1 MDEKTL
7 KDFTKKRSEL
17 IASLMSSMDG
27 QVKDNQK
34 KLLEKVLEKFVD
46 KLEKDENGNVKNND
60 RNRNLLIQFDDIFKE
75 YQKKEARDT
84 VGLLLQSVGSI
95 INFNQKYF
103 SALDGQ
109 ARTLPIIPKV
119 KDFMKVWLGIKGDVV
134 EPNGYLDKLVSN
146 DPAKIALKNQA
157 MKIVI
162 GQEGFEDA
170 KKQIKT
176 LIDGNQNTM
185 GALEKHHRNFA
196 FDLYSQIDRATS
208 DVIRNDLGFVF
219 AIYEGGL
226 IETSR
231 IFCEEHDGNIYHISE
246 IKDFNPTE
254 AKPPNYNPITDLGGY
269 GCRHH
274 LNWISTAMAKAMGKD
289 VDKFLKSSN
298 DEKIIKDINKNTKLE
313 EKQNKF
319 NLAKNIKELKDLSKE
334 IFNAKKIEIN
344 ENEDL
349 SLMKFRLNKLNELFN
364 EFNIKNK
371 NGFEKISFISSKN
384 REGVVKSDAEGNTIS
399 VSFGNKKQN
408 FEDFEKTDDYMK
420 NLKLDRPNIDEKN
433 IEFYVQTHEFAHLL
447 DFKDLRKPL
456 SIKSDFIKE
465 LEVINNEYKNEFSKY
480 FDENKKMGDFKFLKP
495 FERRIYKENL
505 KKMSEIHLGTYANT
519 NINEFMAEAFSE
531 YVLNS
536 NPSKYAKKV
545 GELINKYFK
554 KK

>member
-1 MDEKTL
+1 MDKKKLQEY
-7 KDFTKKRSEL
+7 TKKRSEL

-84 VGLLLQSVGSI
+84 VGLLLQSVYSI

-162 GQEGFEDA
+162 GQEGFENA

-176 LIDGNQNTM
+176 LIDGNKDSM
-185 GALEKHHRNFA
+185 GALEKHHKNFA

-208 DVIRNDLGFVF
+208 DVIRNDLGFEF
-219 AIYEGGL
+219 AVYEGGI
-226 IETSR
+226 IESSR
-231 IFCEEHDGNIYHISE
+231 IFCEEHDGKIFHITE
-246 IKDFNPTE
+246 IKKFNPKE
-254 AKPPNYNPITDLGGY
+254 AKPPNYNPITDLGGF

-274 LNWISTAMAKAMGKD
+274 LNYISTALAKAMGKD
-289 VDKFLKSSN
+289 VDKFLNGVNKGNISVDKEKNVNFEFSHSFLNSKGIKVNQYNIDGGGYARVEENKTGFIVSN
-298 DEKIIKDINKNTKLE
+298 III
-313 EKQNKF
+313 
-319 NLAKNIKELKDLSKE
+319 AK
-334 IFNAKKIEIN
+334 
-344 ENEDL
+344 ENQGKGIATDFYVKMNNL
-349 SLMKFRLNKLNELFN
+349 SLEKTGKPLQSIKADKTGLIELSDEGKAMWDSFVKKG
-364 EFNIKNK
+364 IAI
-371 NGFEKISFISSKN
+371 KIS
-384 REGVVKSDAEGNTIS
+384 E
-399 VSFGNKKQN
+399 KK
-408 FEDFEKTDDYMK
+408 Y
-420 NLKLDRPNIDEKN
+420 R
-433 IEFYVQTHEFAHLL
+433 
-447 DFKDLRKPL
+447 
-456 SIKSDFIKE
+456 
-465 LEVINNEYKNEFSKY
+465 
-480 FDENKKMGDFKFLKP
+480 
-495 FERRIYKENL
+495 
-505 KKMSEIHLGTYANT
+505 
-519 NINEFMAEAFSE
+519 
-531 YVLNS
+531 
-536 NPSKYAKKV
+536 
-545 GELINKYFK
+545 FK

>member
-119 KDFMKVWLGIKGDVV
+119 KDFMKVWLGIKGDIV

-289 VDKFLKSSN
+289 VDKFLKGGQ
-298 DEKIIKDINKNTKLE
+298 NKGNTTVEE
-313 EKQNKF
+313 EKPKPKPTEKPKKKEEPKKPSEIKISEIKTTKE
-319 NLAKNIKELKDLSKE
+319 AKAVVQDIFPKAKSVSISSKIEMKDL
-334 IFNAKKIEIN
+334 IPRIEQ
-344 ENEDL
+344 L
-349 SLMKFRLNKLNELFN
+349 KKLNDKYILD
-364 EFNIKNK
+364 I
-371 NGFEKISFISSKN
+371 GDLEKISFSSIGRN
-384 REGVVKSDAEGNTIS
+384 LGVVKSYANGNIKEAN
-399 VSFGNKKQN
+399 FGSR
-408 FEDFEKTDDYMK
+408 EDLWTSH
-420 NLKLDRPNIDEKN
+420 EKN
-433 IEFYVQTHEFAHLL
+433 SDPKKDLQRHSASIEKESHPKFTTTHEFGHLL
-447 DFKDLRKPL
+447 TVSGRKGVVNNERVVEFWSELRK
-456 SIKSDFIKE
+456 
-465 LEVINNEYKNEFSKY
+465 V
-480 FDENKKMGDFKFLKP
+480 
-495 FERRIYKENL
+495 
-505 KKMSEIHLGTYANT
+505 
-519 NINEFMAEAFSE
+519 FSE
-531 YVLNS
+531 YLKELNS
-536 NPSKYAKKV
+536 HRLSGDYENACEIFIGRYGHSSMDEFFAESFAQYELSSKPTKYSKKV
-545 GELINKYFK
+545 GELVEKHFK
-554 KK
+554 KTK

>member
-289 VDKFLKSSN
+289 VDKFLNGVNKGNISVEKEKNVNFEFSHSFLNSKGIKVNQYNIDGGGYARVEENKTGFIVSN
-298 DEKIIKDINKNTKLE
+298 III
-313 EKQNKF
+313 
-319 NLAKNIKELKDLSKE
+319 AK
-334 IFNAKKIEIN
+334 
-344 ENEDL
+344 ENQGKGIATDFYVKMNNL
-349 SLMKFRLNKLNELFN
+349 SLEKTGKPLQSIKADKTGLIELSDEGKAMWDSFVKKG
-364 EFNIKNK
+364 IAI
-371 NGFEKISFISSKN
+371 KIS
-384 REGVVKSDAEGNTIS
+384 E
-399 VSFGNKKQN
+399 KK
-408 FEDFEKTDDYMK
+408 Y
-420 NLKLDRPNIDEKN
+420 R
-433 IEFYVQTHEFAHLL
+433 
-447 DFKDLRKPL
+447 
-456 SIKSDFIKE
+456 
-465 LEVINNEYKNEFSKY
+465 
-480 FDENKKMGDFKFLKP
+480 
-495 FERRIYKENL
+495 
-505 KKMSEIHLGTYANT
+505 
-519 NINEFMAEAFSE
+519 
-531 YVLNS
+531 
-536 NPSKYAKKV
+536 
-545 GELINKYFK
+545 FK

>member
-119 KDFMKVWLGIKGDVV
+119 KDFMKVWLGIKGDIV

-289 VDKFLKSSN
+289 VDKFLKGV
-298 DEKIIKDINKNTKLE
+298 
-313 EKQNKF
+313 QNKG
-319 NLAKNIKELKDLSKE
+319 NTTVEEERPKTKPTEKPKKKEEPKKPSEIKISEIKTTKEAKAIVQDIFPKAKSVSISSKIEMKDL
-334 IFNAKKIEIN
+334 IPRIEQ
-344 ENEDL
+344 L
-349 SLMKFRLNKLNELFN
+349 KKLNDKYILDIGN
-364 EFNIKNK
+364 L
-371 NGFEKISFISSKN
+371 EKISFSSIGRN
-384 REGVVKSDAEGNTIS
+384 LGVVKSYVTGNIKEAN
-399 VSFGNKKQN
+399 FGSR
-408 FEDFEKTDDYMK
+408 EDIWKSHEKNSDPKID
-420 NLKLDRPNIDEKN
+420 LQRHSANIDKENHPK
-433 IEFYVQTHEFAHLL
+433 YTTTHEFAHLL
-447 DFKDLRKPL
+447 TTLGRKGITNNEGVIEFWSELRK
-456 SIKSDFIKE
+456 
-465 LEVINNEYKNEFSKY
+465 V
-480 FDENKKMGDFKFLKP
+480 
-495 FERRIYKENL
+495 
-505 KKMSEIHLGTYANT
+505 
-519 NINEFMAEAFSE
+519 FSE
-531 YVLNS
+531 YLKELNS
-536 NPSKYAKKV
+536 HRISGEYEKASEIFIGRYGHSSTDEFFAESFAQYELNSKPTKYSKKV
-545 GELINKYFK
+545 GELVEKYFK
-554 KK
+554 KTK

>member
-84 VGLLLQSVGSI
+84 VGLFLQSVGSI

-119 KDFMKVWLGIKGDVV
+119 KDFMKVWLGIKGDIV

-289 VDKFLKSSN
+289 VDKFLKGGQS
-298 DEKIIKDINKNTKLE
+298 KGNTTVEE
-313 EKQNKF
+313 EKPKP
-319 NLAKNIKELKDLSKE
+319 KPTEKPKKKEEPKKPSE
-334 IFNAKKIEIN
+334 I
-344 ENEDL
+344 
-349 SLMKFRLNKLNELFN
+349 
-364 EFNIKNK
+364 
-371 NGFEKISFISSKN
+371 KISEIKTTKEAKAVVQDIFPKAKSVSISSKIEMKDLIPRIEQLKKLKDKYVLDIGEIEKIN
-384 REGVVKSDAEGNTIS
+384 FSSIGRNLGVVKSYVNGNIKEAN
-399 VSFGNKKQN
+399 FGSR
-408 FEDFEKTDDYMK
+408 EDLWTSH
-420 NLKLDRPNIDEKN
+420 EKN
-433 IEFYVQTHEFAHLL
+433 SDPKKDLQRHSASIEKENHPKFTTTHEFGHLL
-447 DFKDLRKPL
+447 TVSGRKGIVNNERVVEFWSELRK
-456 SIKSDFIKE
+456 
-465 LEVINNEYKNEFSKY
+465 V
-480 FDENKKMGDFKFLKP
+480 
-495 FERRIYKENL
+495 
-505 KKMSEIHLGTYANT
+505 
-519 NINEFMAEAFSE
+519 FSE
-531 YVLNS
+531 YLKELNS
-536 NPSKYAKKV
+536 HRLSGEYEKASEIFIGRYGHSSTDEFFAESFAQYELSSKPTKYSKKV
-545 GELINKYFK
+545 GELVEKHFK

>member
-119 KDFMKVWLGIKGDVV
+119 KDFMKVWLGIKGDIV

-289 VDKFLKSSN
+289 VDKFLKGGQ
-298 DEKIIKDINKNTKLE
+298 NKGNTTVEE
-313 EKQNKF
+313 EKPKPKPTEKPKKKEEPKKPSEIKISEIKTTKE
-319 NLAKNIKELKDLSKE
+319 AKAVVQDIFPKAKSVSISSKIEMKDL
-334 IFNAKKIEIN
+334 IPRIEQ
-344 ENEDL
+344 L
-349 SLMKFRLNKLNELFN
+349 KKLNDKYILD
-364 EFNIKNK
+364 I
-371 NGFEKISFISSKN
+371 GDLEKISFSSIGRN
-384 REGVVKSDAEGNTIS
+384 LGVVKSYVTGNIKEAN
-399 VSFGNKKQN
+399 FGSR
-408 FEDFEKTDDYMK
+408 EDIWKSHEKNSDPKID
-420 NLKLDRPNIDEKN
+420 LQRHSANIDKENHPK
-433 IEFYVQTHEFAHLL
+433 YTTTHEFAHLL
-447 DFKDLRKPL
+447 TTLGRKGITNNEGVIEFWSELRK
-456 SIKSDFIKE
+456 
-465 LEVINNEYKNEFSKY
+465 V
-480 FDENKKMGDFKFLKP
+480 
-495 FERRIYKENL
+495 
-505 KKMSEIHLGTYANT
+505 
-519 NINEFMAEAFSE
+519 FSE
-531 YVLNS
+531 YLKELNS
-536 NPSKYAKKV
+536 HRISGEYEKASEIFIGRYGHSSTDEFFAESFAQYELNSKPTKYSKKV
-545 GELINKYFK
+545 GELVEKYFK
-554 KK
+554 KTK

>member
-119 KDFMKVWLGIKGDVV
+119 KDFMKVWLGIKGDIV

-146 DPAKIALKNQA
+146 DPAKIALKNSA

-246 IKDFNPTE
+246 IKEFNPKE
-254 AKPPNYNPITDLGGY
+254 AKPPNYNPITDLGGF

-289 VDKFLKSSN
+289 VDKFLKGGQ
-298 DEKIIKDINKNTKLE
+298 NKGNTTVEE
-313 EKQNKF
+313 EKPKPKPIEKPKKKEEPKKPSEIKISEIKTTKE
-319 NLAKNIKELKDLSKE
+319 AKAVVQDIFPKAKSVSISSKIEMKDL
-334 IFNAKKIEIN
+334 IPRIEQ
-344 ENEDL
+344 L
-349 SLMKFRLNKLNELFN
+349 KKLNDKYILD
-364 EFNIKNK
+364 I
-371 NGFEKISFISSKN
+371 GDLEKISFSSIGRN
-384 REGVVKSDAEGNTIS
+384 LGVVKSYANGNIKEAN
-399 VSFGNKKQN
+399 FGSR
-408 FEDFEKTDDYMK
+408 EDLWTSH
-420 NLKLDRPNIDEKN
+420 EKN
-433 IEFYVQTHEFAHLL
+433 SDPKKDLQRHSASIEKESHPKFTTTHEFGHLL
-447 DFKDLRKPL
+447 TVSGRKGVVNNERVVEFWSELRK
-456 SIKSDFIKE
+456 
-465 LEVINNEYKNEFSKY
+465 V
-480 FDENKKMGDFKFLKP
+480 
-495 FERRIYKENL
+495 
-505 KKMSEIHLGTYANT
+505 
-519 NINEFMAEAFSE
+519 FSE
-531 YVLNS
+531 YLKELNS
-536 NPSKYAKKV
+536 HRLSGDYENASEIFIGRYGHSSMDEFFAESFAQYELSSKPTKYSKKV
-545 GELINKYFK
+545 GELVEKHFK
-554 KK
+554 KTK

>member
-119 KDFMKVWLGIKGDVV
+119 KDFMKVWLGIKGDIV

-289 VDKFLKSSN
+289 VDKFLKGGQ
-298 DEKIIKDINKNTKLE
+298 NKGNTTVEE
-313 EKQNKF
+313 EKPKPKPTEKPKKKEEPKKHSEIKISEIKTTKE
-319 NLAKNIKELKDLSKE
+319 AKAVVQDIFPKAKSVSISSKIEMKDL
-334 IFNAKKIEIN
+334 IPRIEQ
-344 ENEDL
+344 L
-349 SLMKFRLNKLNELFN
+349 KKLNDKYILDIGN
-364 EFNIKNK
+364 L
-371 NGFEKISFISSKN
+371 EKISFSSIGRN
-384 REGVVKSDAEGNTIS
+384 LGVVKSYVTGNIKEAN
-399 VSFGNKKQN
+399 FGSR
-408 FEDFEKTDDYMK
+408 EDIWKSHEKNSDPKID
-420 NLKLDRPNIDEKN
+420 LQRHSANIDKENHPK
-433 IEFYVQTHEFAHLL
+433 YTTTHEFAHLL
-447 DFKDLRKPL
+447 TTLGRKGIANNDGVVEFWSELRK
-456 SIKSDFIKE
+456 
-465 LEVINNEYKNEFSKY
+465 V
-480 FDENKKMGDFKFLKP
+480 
-495 FERRIYKENL
+495 
-505 KKMSEIHLGTYANT
+505 
-519 NINEFMAEAFSE
+519 FSE
-531 YVLNS
+531 YLKELNS
-536 NPSKYAKKV
+536 HRISGEYEKASEIFIGKYGHTNTDEFFAESFTQYELNSKPTKYSKKV
-545 GELINKYFK
+545 GELVEKYFK
-554 KK
+554 KTK

>member
-1 MDEKTL
+1 MDKKKLQEY
-7 KDFTKKRSEL
+7 TKKRSEL
-17 IASLMSSMDG
+17 ISSLMSSMDG

-119 KDFMKVWLGIKGDVV
+119 KDFMKVWLGIKGDIV

-289 VDKFLKSSN
+289 VDKFLKGGQ
-298 DEKIIKDINKNTKLE
+298 NKGNTTVEE
-313 EKQNKF
+313 EKPKPKPTEKPKKKEEPKKPSEIKISEIKTTKE
-319 NLAKNIKELKDLSKE
+319 AKAVVQDIFPKAKSVSISSKIEMKDL
-334 IFNAKKIEIN
+334 IPRIEQ
-344 ENEDL
+344 L
-349 SLMKFRLNKLNELFN
+349 KKLNDKYILDIGN
-364 EFNIKNK
+364 L
-371 NGFEKISFISSKN
+371 EKISFSSIGRN
-384 REGVVKSDAEGNTIS
+384 LGVVKSYVTGNIKEAN
-399 VSFGNKKQN
+399 FGSR
-408 FEDFEKTDDYMK
+408 EDIWKSHEKNSDPKID
-420 NLKLDRPNIDEKN
+420 LQRHSANIDKENHPK
-433 IEFYVQTHEFAHLL
+433 YTTTHEFAHLL
-447 DFKDLRKPL
+447 TTLGRKGITNNEGVIEFWSELRK
-456 SIKSDFIKE
+456 
-465 LEVINNEYKNEFSKY
+465 V
-480 FDENKKMGDFKFLKP
+480 
-495 FERRIYKENL
+495 
-505 KKMSEIHLGTYANT
+505 
-519 NINEFMAEAFSE
+519 FSE
-531 YVLNS
+531 YLKELNS
-536 NPSKYAKKV
+536 HRISGEYEKASEIFIGKYGHTNTDEFFAESFTQYELNSKPTKYSKKV
-545 GELINKYFK
+545 GELVEKYFK
-554 KK
+554 KTK

>member
-119 KDFMKVWLGIKGDVV
+119 KDFMKVWLGIKGDIV

-289 VDKFLKSSN
+289 VDKFLKGGQ
-298 DEKIIKDINKNTKLE
+298 NKGNTTVEE
-313 EKQNKF
+313 EKPKP
-319 NLAKNIKELKDLSKE
+319 KPTEKPKKKEEPKKPSE
-334 IFNAKKIEIN
+334 I
-344 ENEDL
+344 
-349 SLMKFRLNKLNELFN
+349 
-364 EFNIKNK
+364 
-371 NGFEKISFISSKN
+371 KISEIKTTKEAKPVVQDIFPKAKSVSISSKIEMKDLIPRIEQLKKLN
-384 REGVVKSDAEGNTIS
+384 DKYILDIGNLEKINFSSGTRTLGVVKSYLSGNIKEANFGSREGGWS
-399 VSFGNKKQN
+399 MH
-408 FEDFEKTDDYMK
+408 EKRSDPKSD
-420 NLKLDRPNIDEKN
+420 LQRHSANIDKENHPK
-433 IEFYVQTHEFAHLL
+433 YTTTHEFAHLL
-447 DFKDLRKPL
+447 TTLGRKGIANNDGVVEFWSELRK
-456 SIKSDFIKE
+456 
-465 LEVINNEYKNEFSKY
+465 V
-480 FDENKKMGDFKFLKP
+480 
-495 FERRIYKENL
+495 
-505 KKMSEIHLGTYANT
+505 
-519 NINEFMAEAFSE
+519 FSE
-531 YVLNS
+531 YLKELNS
-536 NPSKYAKKV
+536 HRISGEYEKASEIFIGKYGHTNTDEFFAESFTQYELNSKPTKYSKKV
-545 GELINKYFK
+545 GELVEKYFK
-554 KK
+554 KTK

>member
-109 ARTLPIIPKV
+109 ARTLPIIQKV
-119 KDFMKVWLGIKGDVV
+119 KDFMKVWLGIKGDIV

-289 VDKFLKSSN
+289 VDKFLKGGQ
-298 DEKIIKDINKNTKLE
+298 NKGNTTVEE
-313 EKQNKF
+313 EKPKPKPTEKPKKKEEPKKPSEIKISEIKTTKE
-319 NLAKNIKELKDLSKE
+319 AKAVVQDIFPKAKSVSISSKIEMKDL
-334 IFNAKKIEIN
+334 IPRIEQ
-344 ENEDL
+344 L
-349 SLMKFRLNKLNELFN
+349 KKLNDKYILDIGN
-364 EFNIKNK
+364 L
-371 NGFEKISFISSKN
+371 EKISFSSIGRN
-384 REGVVKSDAEGNTIS
+384 LGVVKSYVTGNIKEAN
-399 VSFGNKKQN
+399 FGSR
-408 FEDFEKTDDYMK
+408 EDIWKSHEKNSDPKID
-420 NLKLDRPNIDEKN
+420 LQRHSANIDKENHPK
-433 IEFYVQTHEFAHLL
+433 YTTTHEFAHLL
-447 DFKDLRKPL
+447 TTLGRKGITNNEGVIEFWSELRK
-456 SIKSDFIKE
+456 
-465 LEVINNEYKNEFSKY
+465 V
-480 FDENKKMGDFKFLKP
+480 
-495 FERRIYKENL
+495 
-505 KKMSEIHLGTYANT
+505 
-519 NINEFMAEAFSE
+519 FSE
-531 YVLNS
+531 YLKELNS
-536 NPSKYAKKV
+536 HRISGEYEKASEIFIGRYGHSSTDEFFAESFAQYELNSKPTKYSKKV
-545 GELINKYFK
+545 GELVEKYFK
-554 KK
+554 KTK

>member
-119 KDFMKVWLGIKGDVV
+119 KDFMKVWLGIKGDIV

-289 VDKFLKSSN
+289 VDKFLKGGQ
-298 DEKIIKDINKNTKLE
+298 NKGNTTVEE
-313 EKQNKF
+313 EKPKPKPTEKPKKKEEPKKPSEIKISEIKTTKE
-319 NLAKNIKELKDLSKE
+319 AKAVVQDIFPKAKSVSISSKIEMKDL
-334 IFNAKKIEIN
+334 IPRIEQ
-344 ENEDL
+344 L
-349 SLMKFRLNKLNELFN
+349 KKLNDKYILDIGN
-364 EFNIKNK
+364 L
-371 NGFEKISFISSKN
+371 EKISFSSIGRN
-384 REGVVKSDAEGNTIS
+384 LGVVKSYVTGNIKEAN
-399 VSFGNKKQN
+399 FGSR
-408 FEDFEKTDDYMK
+408 EDIWKSHEKNSDPKID
-420 NLKLDRPNIDEKN
+420 LQRHSANIDKENHPK
-433 IEFYVQTHEFAHLL
+433 YTTTHEFAHLL
-447 DFKDLRKPL
+447 TTLGRKGITNNEGVIEFWSELRK
-456 SIKSDFIKE
+456 
-465 LEVINNEYKNEFSKY
+465 V
-480 FDENKKMGDFKFLKP
+480 
-495 FERRIYKENL
+495 
-505 KKMSEIHLGTYANT
+505 
-519 NINEFMAEAFSE
+519 FSE
-531 YVLNS
+531 YLKELNS
-536 NPSKYAKKV
+536 HRISGEYEKASEIFIGRYGHSSTDEFFAESFAQYELNSKPTKYSKKV
-545 GELINKYFK
+545 GELVEKYFK
-554 KK
+554 KTK

>member
-162 GQEGFEDA
+162 GQEGFENA

-185 GALEKHHRNFA
+185 GVLEKHHRNFA

-289 VDKFLKSSN
+289 VDKFLKGGQ
-298 DEKIIKDINKNTKLE
+298 NKGNTTVEE
-313 EKQNKF
+313 EKPKPKPTEKPKKKEEPKKPSEIKISEIKTTKE
-319 NLAKNIKELKDLSKE
+319 AKAVVQDIFPKAKSVSISSKIEMKDL
-334 IFNAKKIEIN
+334 IPRIEQ
-344 ENEDL
+344 L
-349 SLMKFRLNKLNELFN
+349 KKLNDKYILD
-364 EFNIKNK
+364 I
-371 NGFEKISFISSKN
+371 GDLEKISFSSIGRN
-384 REGVVKSDAEGNTIS
+384 LGVVKSYANGNIKEAN
-399 VSFGNKKQN
+399 FGSR
-408 FEDFEKTDDYMK
+408 EDLWTSH
-420 NLKLDRPNIDEKN
+420 EKN
-433 IEFYVQTHEFAHLL
+433 SDPKKDLQRHSASIEKESHPKFTTTHEFGHLL
-447 DFKDLRKPL
+447 TVSGRKGVVNNERVVEFWSELRK
-456 SIKSDFIKE
+456 
-465 LEVINNEYKNEFSKY
+465 V
-480 FDENKKMGDFKFLKP
+480 
-495 FERRIYKENL
+495 
-505 KKMSEIHLGTYANT
+505 
-519 NINEFMAEAFSE
+519 FSE
-531 YVLNS
+531 YLKELNS
-536 NPSKYAKKV
+536 HRLSGDYENASEIFIGRYGHSSMDEFFAESFAQYELSSKPTKYSKKV
-545 GELINKYFK
+545 GELVEKHFK
-554 KK
+554 KTK

>member
-1 MDEKTL
+1 MEEKTL

-289 VDKFLKSSN
+289 VDKFLKGGQ
-298 DEKIIKDINKNTKLE
+298 NKGNTTVEE
-313 EKQNKF
+313 EKPKPKPTEKPK
-319 NLAKNIKELKDLSKE
+319 KN
-334 IFNAKKIEIN
+334 
-344 ENEDL
+344 
-349 SLMKFRLNKLNELFN
+349 
-364 EFNIKNK
+364 
-371 NGFEKISFISSKN
+371 
-384 REGVVKSDAEGNTIS
+384 
-399 VSFGNKKQN
+399 
-408 FEDFEKTDDYMK
+408 
-420 NLKLDRPNIDEKN
+420 
-433 IEFYVQTHEFAHLL
+433 
-447 DFKDLRKPL
+447 
-456 SIKSDFIKE
+456 
-465 LEVINNEYKNEFSKY
+465 
-480 FDENKKMGDFKFLKP
+480 
-495 FERRIYKENL
+495 
-505 KKMSEIHLGTYANT
+505 
-519 NINEFMAEAFSE
+519 
-531 YVLNS
+531 
-536 NPSKYAKKV
+536 
-545 GELINKYFK
+545 
-554 KK
+554 

>member
-1 MDEKTL
+1 MDKKKLQEY
-7 KDFTKKRSEL
+7 TKKRSEL

-60 RNRNLLIQFDDIFKE
+60 RNRNLLIQFDNIFKE

-103 SALDGQ
+103 TALDGQ

-289 VDKFLKSSN
+289 VLKFTSKSNEVKKSQEKKTEKQKTSIEKTKKESAKKLTDEEN
-298 DEKIIKDINKNTKLE
+298 NAIEEYVSGDGMWINSWLRKEHFDLDENEKIYLKNMDKATSESL
-313 EKQNKF
+313 
-319 NLAKNIKELKDLSKE
+319 NLNKE
-334 IFNAKKIEIN
+334 IYR
-344 ENEDL
+344 
-349 SLMKFRLNKLNELFN
+349 S
-364 EFNIKNK
+364 
-371 NGFEKISFISSKN
+371 
-384 REGVVKSDAEGNTIS
+384 VDAS
-399 VSFGNKKQN
+399 AVF
-408 FEDFEKTDDYMK
+408 
-420 NLKLDRPNIDEKN
+420 KN
-433 IEFYVQTHEFAHLL
+433 IESNDFESLKAVLL
-447 DFKDLRKPL
+447 YGSKQNYDKKIADSLLSKIDSNKIITEKGFMSTTTNIKTANEWGDFSGSSMPIVMKIKPKKETKGIDLTKH
-456 SIKSDFIKE
+456 
-465 LEVINNEYKNEFSKY
+465 
-480 FDENKKMGDFKFLKP
+480 KMGQD
-495 FERRIYKENL
+495 
-505 KKMSEIHLGTYANT
+505 EILLSRNQTY
-519 NINEFMAEAFSE
+519 S
-531 YVLNS
+531 
-536 NPSKYAKKV
+536 
-545 GELINKYFK
+545 INKIYGENGIIYIDIILK
-554 KK
+554 

>member
-1 MDEKTL
+1 MDIKTL

-119 KDFMKVWLGIKGDVV
+119 KDFMKVWLGIKGDIV

-146 DPAKIALKNQA
+146 DPAKIALKNSA

-289 VDKFLKSSN
+289 VDKFLKGGQ
-298 DEKIIKDINKNTKLE
+298 NKGNTTVEE
-313 EKQNKF
+313 EKPKPKPTEKPKKKEEPKKPSEIKISEIKTTKE
-319 NLAKNIKELKDLSKE
+319 AKAVVQDIFPKAKSVSISSKIEMKDL
-334 IFNAKKIEIN
+334 IPRIEQ
-344 ENEDL
+344 L
-349 SLMKFRLNKLNELFN
+349 KKLNDKYILD
-364 EFNIKNK
+364 I
-371 NGFEKISFISSKN
+371 GDLEKISFSSIG
-384 REGVVKSDAEGNTIS
+384 RTLGVVKSYASGNIKEAN
-399 VSFGNKKQN
+399 FGSR
-408 FEDFEKTDDYMK
+408 EDLWTSH
-420 NLKLDRPNIDEKN
+420 EKN
-433 IEFYVQTHEFAHLL
+433 SDPKKDLQRHSASIEKESHPKFTTTHEFGHLL
-447 DFKDLRKPL
+447 TVSGRKGVVNNERVVEFWSELRK
-456 SIKSDFIKE
+456 
-465 LEVINNEYKNEFSKY
+465 V
-480 FDENKKMGDFKFLKP
+480 
-495 FERRIYKENL
+495 
-505 KKMSEIHLGTYANT
+505 
-519 NINEFMAEAFSE
+519 FSE
-531 YVLNS
+531 YLKELNS
-536 NPSKYAKKV
+536 HRLSGDYENASEIFIGRYGHSSMDEFFAESFAQYELSSKPTKYSKKV
-545 GELINKYFK
+545 GELVEKHFK
-554 KK
+554 KTK

>member
-1 MDEKTL
+1 MDIKTL

-17 IASLMSSMDG
+17 IDSLMSSMDG

-119 KDFMKVWLGIKGDVV
+119 KDFMKVWLGIKGDIV

-289 VDKFLKSSN
+289 VDKFLKGGS
-298 DEKIIKDINKNTKLE
+298 KGNTTVEE
-313 EKQNKF
+313 EKPKP
-319 NLAKNIKELKDLSKE
+319 KPTEKPKKKEEPKKPSE
-334 IFNAKKIEIN
+334 I
-344 ENEDL
+344 
-349 SLMKFRLNKLNELFN
+349 
-364 EFNIKNK
+364 
-371 NGFEKISFISSKN
+371 KISEIKTTKEAKAVVQDIFPKAKSVSISSKIEMKDLIPRIEQLKKLN
-384 REGVVKSDAEGNTIS
+384 DKYILDIGNLEKINFSSGTRTLGVVKSYTSGNIKEANFGSREGGWS
-399 VSFGNKKQN
+399 MH
-408 FEDFEKTDDYMK
+408 EKRSDPKSD
-420 NLKLDRPNIDEKN
+420 LQRHSANIDKENHPK
-433 IEFYVQTHEFAHLL
+433 YTTTHEFAHLL
-447 DFKDLRKPL
+447 TTLGRKGIANNEGVVEFWSELRK
-456 SIKSDFIKE
+456 
-465 LEVINNEYKNEFSKY
+465 V
-480 FDENKKMGDFKFLKP
+480 
-495 FERRIYKENL
+495 
-505 KKMSEIHLGTYANT
+505 
-519 NINEFMAEAFSE
+519 FSE
-531 YVLNS
+531 YLKELNS
-536 NPSKYAKKV
+536 HRISGDYDKASEIFIGKYGHTNTDEFFAESFAQYELNSKPTKYSKKV
-545 GELINKYFK
+545 GELVEKYFK
-554 KK
+554 KTK

>member
-27 QVKDNQK
+27 QVKENQK

-119 KDFMKVWLGIKGDVV
+119 KDFMKVWLGIKGDIV

-289 VDKFLKSSN
+289 VDKFLKGGQ
-298 DEKIIKDINKNTKLE
+298 NKGNTTVEE
-313 EKQNKF
+313 EKPKP
-319 NLAKNIKELKDLSKE
+319 KPTEKPKKKEEPKKPSE
-334 IFNAKKIEIN
+334 I
-344 ENEDL
+344 
-349 SLMKFRLNKLNELFN
+349 
-364 EFNIKNK
+364 
-371 NGFEKISFISSKN
+371 KISEIKTTKEAKAVVQDIFPKAKSVSISSKIEMKDLIPRIEQLKKLN
-384 REGVVKSDAEGNTIS
+384 DKYILDIGNLEKINFSSGTRTLGVVKSYLSGNIKEAN
-399 VSFGNKKQN
+399 FGSREDLWTSHEKNSDPKKDLQ
-408 FEDFEKTDDYMK
+408 
-420 NLKLDRPNIDEKN
+420 RHSANIDKENHPK
-433 IEFYVQTHEFAHLL
+433 FTTTHEFAHLL
-447 DFKDLRKPL
+447 TTLGRKGIANNDGVVEFWSELRK
-456 SIKSDFIKE
+456 
-465 LEVINNEYKNEFSKY
+465 V
-480 FDENKKMGDFKFLKP
+480 
-495 FERRIYKENL
+495 
-505 KKMSEIHLGTYANT
+505 
-519 NINEFMAEAFSE
+519 FSE
-531 YVLNS
+531 YLKELNS
-536 NPSKYAKKV
+536 HRISGEYEKASEIFIGKYGHTNTDEFFAESFAQYELSSKPTKYSKKV
-545 GELINKYFK
+545 GELVEKHFK
-554 KK
+554 KTK

>member
-119 KDFMKVWLGIKGDVV
+119 KDFMKVWLGIKGDIV

-146 DPAKIALKNQA
+146 DQAKIALKNQA

-231 IFCEEHDGNIYHISE
+231 TFCEEHDGNIYHISE

-289 VDKFLKSSN
+289 VDKFLKGGQ
-298 DEKIIKDINKNTKLE
+298 NKGNTTVEE
-313 EKQNKF
+313 EKQKP
-319 NLAKNIKELKDLSKE
+319 KPTEKPKKKEEPKKPSE
-334 IFNAKKIEIN
+334 I
-344 ENEDL
+344 
-349 SLMKFRLNKLNELFN
+349 
-364 EFNIKNK
+364 
-371 NGFEKISFISSKN
+371 KISEIKTTKEAKAVVQDIFPKAKSVSISSKIEMKDLIPRIEQLKKLN
-384 REGVVKSDAEGNTIS
+384 DKYILDIGNLEKINFSSGTRTLGVVKSYLSGNIKEANFGSREGGWS
-399 VSFGNKKQN
+399 MH
-408 FEDFEKTDDYMK
+408 EKRSDPKSD
-420 NLKLDRPNIDEKN
+420 LQRHSANIDKENHPK
-433 IEFYVQTHEFAHLL
+433 YTTTHEFAHLL
-447 DFKDLRKPL
+447 TTLGRKGIANNDGVVEFWSELRK
-456 SIKSDFIKE
+456 
-465 LEVINNEYKNEFSKY
+465 V
-480 FDENKKMGDFKFLKP
+480 
-495 FERRIYKENL
+495 
-505 KKMSEIHLGTYANT
+505 
-519 NINEFMAEAFSE
+519 FSE
-531 YVLNS
+531 YLKELNS
-536 NPSKYAKKV
+536 HRISGEYEKASEIFIGKYGHTNTDEFFAESFTQYELNSKPTKYSKKV
-545 GELINKYFK
+545 GELVEKYFK
-554 KK
+554 KTK

>member
-289 VDKFLKSSN
+289 VDKFLKGGQ
-298 DEKIIKDINKNTKLE
+298 NKGNTTVEE
-313 EKQNKF
+313 EKPKP
-319 NLAKNIKELKDLSKE
+319 KPTEKPKKKEEPKKPSE
-334 IFNAKKIEIN
+334 I
-344 ENEDL
+344 
-349 SLMKFRLNKLNELFN
+349 
-364 EFNIKNK
+364 
-371 NGFEKISFISSKN
+371 KISEIKTTKEAKAVVQDIFPKAKSVSISSKIEMKDLIPRIEQLKKLN
-384 REGVVKSDAEGNTIS
+384 DKYILDIGNLEKINFSSGTRTLGVVKSYLSGNIKEAN
-399 VSFGNKKQN
+399 FGSR
-408 FEDFEKTDDYMK
+408 EDIWKSHEKNSDPKID
-420 NLKLDRPNIDEKN
+420 LQRHSANIDKENHPK
-433 IEFYVQTHEFAHLL
+433 YTTTHEFAHLL
-447 DFKDLRKPL
+447 TTLGRKGITNNEGVIEFWSELRK
-456 SIKSDFIKE
+456 
-465 LEVINNEYKNEFSKY
+465 V
-480 FDENKKMGDFKFLKP
+480 
-495 FERRIYKENL
+495 
-505 KKMSEIHLGTYANT
+505 
-519 NINEFMAEAFSE
+519 FSE
-531 YVLNS
+531 YLKELNS
-536 NPSKYAKKV
+536 HRISGEYEKASEIFIGRYGHSSTDEFFAESFAQYELNSKPTKYSKKV
-545 GELINKYFK
+545 GELVEKYFK
-554 KK
+554 KTK

>member
-84 VGLLLQSVGSI
+84 VGLFLQSVGSI

-119 KDFMKVWLGIKGDVV
+119 KDFMKVWLGIKGDIV

-289 VDKFLKSSN
+289 VDKFLKGGQ
-298 DEKIIKDINKNTKLE
+298 NKGNTTVEE
-313 EKQNKF
+313 EKPKPKPTEKPKKKEEPKKPSEIKISEIKTTKE
-319 NLAKNIKELKDLSKE
+319 AKAVVQDIFPKAKSVSISSKIEMKDL
-334 IFNAKKIEIN
+334 IPRIEQ
-344 ENEDL
+344 L
-349 SLMKFRLNKLNELFN
+349 KKLNDKYILD
-364 EFNIKNK
+364 I
-371 NGFEKISFISSKN
+371 GDLEKISFSSIGRN
-384 REGVVKSDAEGNTIS
+384 LGVVKSYANGNIKEAN
-399 VSFGNKKQN
+399 FGSR
-408 FEDFEKTDDYMK
+408 EDLWTSH
-420 NLKLDRPNIDEKN
+420 EKN
-433 IEFYVQTHEFAHLL
+433 SDPKKDLQRHSASIEKESHPKFTTTHEFGHLL
-447 DFKDLRKPL
+447 TVSGRKGVVNNERVVEFWSELRK
-456 SIKSDFIKE
+456 
-465 LEVINNEYKNEFSKY
+465 V
-480 FDENKKMGDFKFLKP
+480 
-495 FERRIYKENL
+495 
-505 KKMSEIHLGTYANT
+505 
-519 NINEFMAEAFSE
+519 FSE
-531 YVLNS
+531 YLKELNS
-536 NPSKYAKKV
+536 HRLSGDYENASEIFIGRYGHSSMDEFFAESFAQYELSSKPTKYSKKV
-545 GELINKYFK
+545 GELVEKHFK
-554 KK
+554 KTK